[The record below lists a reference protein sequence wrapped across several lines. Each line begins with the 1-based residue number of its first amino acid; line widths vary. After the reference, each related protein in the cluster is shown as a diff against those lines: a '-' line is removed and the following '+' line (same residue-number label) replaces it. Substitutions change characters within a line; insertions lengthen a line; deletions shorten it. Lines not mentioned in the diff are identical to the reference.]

1 MPTNHEHDHGH
12 DHDHEHDHDLDED
25 FPLGDGNAAVEGTVF
40 CPYCGE
46 PNEISLDPGGGSS
59 QQYVEDCQVCC
70 QPWNVSV
77 TYAADGSAFV
87 EVNAADA

>member
-1 MPTNHEHDHGH
+1 M
-12 DHDHEHDHDLDED
+12 
-25 FPLGDGNAAVEGTVF
+25 EGTVF

-46 PNEISLDPGGGSS
+46 PNEIALDPGSGPS
-59 QQYVEDCQVCC
+59 QKYVEDCQVCC